1 MPSADLPLNS
11 LFLVGAVNPF
21 IKDRDYELD
30 DIYILS
36 NLKTY
41 PDQLKYISEIKD
53 DQHITIK
60 HCMSYVLIDKPETYW
75 RFMNAFFD
83 DYSLD
88 KGIIPEK
95 LDNEFMCYL
104 SRDDAQQ
111 MAEELQKKQNS
122 YYDGLIEA
130 GKSKVEN
137 LKIIAF
143 DLPEL
148 LGKYNMSDALM
159 DMVNGGEKNN

>member
-1 MPSADLPLNS
+1 MPSANLPLNS
-11 LFLVGAVNPF
+11 LFLVGGVNPF
-21 IKDRDYELD
+21 IKDRDYELND
-30 DIYILS
+30 VYILS
-36 NLKTY
+36 NLETY
-41 PDQLKYISEIKD
+41 PDQLKYVTVIED

-60 HCMSYVLIDKPETYW
+60 HFMSYVLIDKPETYW
-75 RFMNAFFD
+75 KFMNAFFD

-95 LDNEFMCYL
+95 LNKEFMCYL

-111 MAEELQKKQNS
+111 MAEKLQKKQNS

-148 LGKYNMSDALM
+148 LGKYNMSNALM
-159 DMVNGGEKNN
+159 DMINGSEKNN

>member
-1 MPSADLPLNS
+1 MPSVDLPLNS
-11 LFLVGAVNPF
+11 LFLVGGVNPF
-21 IKDRDYELD
+21 IKNRDYALD

-36 NLKTY
+36 NLETY
-41 PDQLKYISEIKD
+41 PDQLKYVSMIED
-53 DQHITIK
+53 DQHISIK
-60 HCMSYVLIDKPETYW
+60 HYMSYVLIDKPKTYW
-75 RFMNAFFD
+75 DFMNTFFD

-88 KGIIPEK
+88 KGVIPEK
-95 LDNEFMCYL
+95 LDKEFMCYL
-104 SRDDAQQ
+104 SRDEAQK
-111 MAEELQKKQNS
+111 MADKLQEKQNS

-130 GKSKVEN
+130 AKTKVEN

-159 DMVNGGEKNN
+159 DMVNGSEKNN

>member
-30 DIYILS
+30 DVCILS
-36 NLKTY
+36 NLETF
-41 PDQLKYISEIKD
+41 PDQLKYLSVVD
-53 DQHITIK
+53 DDEHITIK
-60 HCMSYVLIDKPETYW
+60 HYMSYVLIDKPETYW
-75 RFMNAFFD
+75 KFMNAFFD

-95 LDNEFMCYL
+95 LNKEYMCYL
-104 SRDDAQQ
+104 SRGDAQK
-111 MAEELQKKQNS
+111 MADKLQEKQNS

-130 GKSKVEN
+130 AKVKVEN

-159 DMVNGGEKNN
+159 DMVNGGEKND